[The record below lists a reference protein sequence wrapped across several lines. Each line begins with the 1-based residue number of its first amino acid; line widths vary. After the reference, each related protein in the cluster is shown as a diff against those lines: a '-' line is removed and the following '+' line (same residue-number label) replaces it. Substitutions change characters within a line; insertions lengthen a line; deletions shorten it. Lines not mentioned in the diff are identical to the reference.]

1 MSFSYVRISCF
12 RAKAHLVFLCCLHNI
27 FIVPKGNLLH
37 CACAWCIHSR
47 SQCSLRA
54 YTCLPGSAP
63 ERPISVNPGLK
74 FSVARFCILPSK
86 VLLYLTRSKGSSVRC
101 KLQLHARTQENF
113 ASNLVYSW
121 VKPIHPS
128 RNRNLVVKYVQQS
141 T

>member
-27 FIVPKGNLLH
+27 FIIPKGNLLH
-37 CACAWCIHSR
+37 CACAWCMHSR
-47 SQCSLRA
+47 SQCPLRA

-86 VLLYLTRSKGSSVRC
+86 VLLYLTRRKGSSVCC
-101 KLQLHARTQENF
+101 KLQLHARRQENF

-121 VKPIHPS
+121 VKLIHPS

>member
-27 FIVPKGNLLH
+27 FIIPNDNLLH
-37 CACAWCIHSR
+37 WACAWCIHSR
-47 SQCSLRA
+47 SQCPLRA
-54 YTCLPGSAP
+54 YACLPGSAP

-86 VLLYLTRSKGSSVRC
+86 VLLYLTWRKGSSVCC
-101 KLQLHARTQENF
+101 KLQLHARRQENF
-113 ASNLVYSW
+113 ASNLVY
-121 VKPIHPS
+121 PS
-128 RNRNLVVKYVQQS
+128 RNQNLVVKYVQQS